1 MVGLCL
7 RVGFAVLVSVGFAWN
22 EDVRVVVGGD
32 IWLMVVIVDGG
43 VVCGLACVVHGVCV
57 CSACWSVCCV
67 SIFVL

>member
-32 IWLMVVIVDGG
+32 IWLMVIIVDGG
-43 VVCGLACVVHGVCV
+43 VVCG
-57 CSACWSVCCV
+57 CCV
-67 SIFVL
+67 GGV